1 MADLTNTITTSVTVG
16 NTTYNLSVNETI
28 TLTDDN
34 VVKQVI
40 TVPTSETDLATI
52 GAVGPAG
59 LSDLAFLLVVNRDGT
74 NFIRLRLKDT
84 GGHTADFKVPA
95 GQSLMIKTK
104 DINVSTTGGAFAS
117 FSSIDTIAAQ
127 ADTASCDVEI
137 LLAY

>member
-1 MADLTNTITTSVTVG
+1 MASLTNNITTSVTIG
-16 NTTYNLSVNETI
+16 TTTYNLTVSESI

-34 VVKQVI
+34 VVHQ
-40 TVPTSETDLATI
+40 TLSVPTSEVDLATI

-74 NFIRLRLKDT
+74 NFIRLRLEDT

-104 DINVSTTGGAFAS
+104 DINVSATGGAFAS

-137 LLAY
+137 FLAY